1 MSRGSGAVEPSKAR
15 EERRGARWFAQRPV
29 TLGLIAIL
37 HAAPVAAQ
45 AEYALGPE
53 DRIRLKVFEWRASRD
68 ETFSWEALNDDY
80 AVGSDGDLSLPL
92 VGRINAAG
100 ATRDALAARISEQ
113 LAEQMGLGRRP
124 SVAIEIIEYRPFYI
138 LGPVAAPGAYPF
150 KPGLTILKAV
160 SLAGGL
166 ATRADSGP
174 RDAISGL
181 GELEVLFLER
191 DGALARIARLKAE
204 LADAEAAEAPPELAG
219 RAGEAH
225 IAQLILQEQA
235 IFAARREAFQSK
247 LAALRQL
254 RADLQTEVPA
264 QKAMLENVELQA
276 RSLREDLETI
286 TGVLTT
292 MQARSMERE
301 IAKLDGERLRGETSL
316 LKAQQEVSRADLSII
331 ELRTQRAQDLVAE
344 IRATQAQIDQLG
356 RRIETAEELVDDAES
371 SGLNA
376 VERGRRRL
384 APVYFVVREQ
394 DGRSVEMPAEETT
407 AVEPGDAI
415 KVEYRRTNALADGEI

>member
-1 MSRGSGAVEPSKAR
+1 MDPSEARG
-15 EERRGARWFAQRPV
+15 ERHGTRWFLHAHV
-29 TLGLIAIL
+29 IVGFVAVL

-45 AEYALGPE
+45 VEYALGPE

-92 VGRINAAG
+92 VGRIDAGG
-100 ATRDALAARISEQ
+100 ATRDELAMRISEQ
-113 LAEQMGLGRRP
+113 LAEQMGLGRKP

-166 ATRADSGP
+166 STRLDSSP

-181 GELEVLFLER
+181 GELEVLFLDR
-191 DGALARIARLKAE
+191 DAALARLGRLEAE
-204 LADAEAAEAPPELAG
+204 LADAEAVEARPELAD
-219 RAGEAH
+219 RASEAH
-225 IAQLILQEQA
+225 IVKLTQQEGA

-247 LAALRQL
+247 LAALKQL

-276 RSLREDLETI
+276 KSLREDLDTI
-286 TGVLTT
+286 AGVLST

-316 LKAQQEVSRADLSII
+316 LRAQQEVSRAELSII
-331 ELRTQRAQDLVAE
+331 ELRTQRAQELVAE
-344 IRATQAQIDQLG
+344 IRETQAQLDQLE
-356 RRIETAEELVDDAES
+356 RRIETTGELVDEAES
-371 SGLNA
+371 SGHFA
-376 VERGRRRL
+376 VGRGKRRL
-384 APVYFVVREQ
+384 TPVYFIVRDQ
-394 DGRSVEMPAEETT
+394 SGQSVELPAEEAT

-415 KVEYRRTNALADGEI
+415 KVEFRRVDGPTDGEI